1 MTEENL
7 QSSKIRCSQVFW
19 SYRLNIYDY
28 TNFRVKPLGTRK
40 EVRVC
45 TDGVL
50 KSSFET
56 GVNLQ
61 FRLPQSHE
69 IWNYSLWI
77 ESYNEDKVK
86 GWCTRKEVR
95 ICTVLLLPSKVE
107 TGDSSSFFL
116 KSNGVKVS
124 ILVLMS

>member
-45 TDGVL
+45 T
-50 KSSFET
+50 
-56 GVNLQ
+56 
-61 FRLPQSHE
+61 
-69 IWNYSLWI
+69 
-77 ESYNEDKVK
+77 
-86 GWCTRKEVR
+86 
-95 ICTVLLLPSKVE
+95 VLLLPSKVE